1 MKKNMNFVVPCGYVG
16 YSKLTSRVYMPG
28 KFINPFTVS
37 LIDIS
42 TKIVRN
48 ACEDQFRTQWEP
60 CTVKIEYEV
69 SYSPVDIKAYVAYFG
84 EAVFKQWINCVIDD
98 VTARYLCNINVYEIM
113 SQQPFDDDEVLIEAS
128 GAIIRDSIKEKIV
141 KEIVDRAATS
151 FPFLKIAVRVN
162 SIGVKL

>member
-1 MKKNMNFVVPCGYVG
+1 
-16 YSKLTSRVYMPG
+16 MPG

-48 ACEDQFRTQWEP
+48 ACEDQFRTQREP

-69 SYSPVDIKAYVAYFG
+69 SYSPVVIKEYVAYFV
-84 EAVFKQWINCVIDD
+84 ETAFKQWINCVIDD
-98 VTARYLCNINVYEIM
+98 VTARYMHNINAYEIM
-113 SQQPFDDDEVLIEAS
+113 SQQPFDDDEALIEAS
-128 GAIIRDSIKEKIV
+128 EVVIRNAVEEKIV

-151 FPFLKIAVRVN
+151 FPFLKIAFRVRN
-162 SIGVKL
+162 IGVKLLL